1 MLMKYSVS
9 LGNFETLI
17 IRNSAAGKE
26 EEVKVMGSDLQKL
39 TLCDSLICY
48 VLAVNYQQA
57 KAFAP
62 QLHSDCDAEGDKSQK
77 LHLQGVFNLLFMSHV
92 CALTS

>member
-1 MLMKYSVS
+1 MKYSVS

-26 EEVKVMGSDLQKL
+26 EEVKIMGSDLQKL

-62 QLHSDCDAEGDKSQK
+62 QLHSDCDVIVRE
-77 LHLQGVFNLLFMSHV
+77 
-92 CALTS
+92 TSLRNFIYRVYSTYCS